1 MPSVEEDPEYES
13 EQIPVGICETGLSKK
28 TGTPTE
34 ALVFPDTDALVQTL
48 DELDSEILDDEE
60 DAVYDPQE
68 DAQREH
74 STQSDEEEDDKMS
87 DSESVDEEDLVG
99 VKEVE
104 SSNGNHV
111 KLQFDDVLKS
121 RPEEEDEE
129 EEPSEDVEDKMY
141 NEAEDAD
148 FNPVYADQTLSDV
161 EENEGEEEADT
172 EVINVGQGGTNL
184 MIRCDFI
191 KIPPPEV
198 QTIQVPPVTVNA
210 NIVEQVMECE

>member
-1 MPSVEEDPEYES
+1 MPTVEEDPEYES

-34 ALVFPDTDALVQTL
+34 ALVFPDTDALVQPL

-74 STQSDEEEDDKMS
+74 SAQSDEEEDDKMS

-129 EEPSEDVEDKMY
+129 EEPS
-141 NEAEDAD
+141 EDAD

>member
-1 MPSVEEDPEYES
+1 MPTVEEDPEYES

-34 ALVFPDTDALVQTL
+34 ALVFPDTDALVQPL

-121 RPEEEDEE
+121 RPEVEEGE

-161 EENEGEEEADT
+161 EETKEKKRLT
-172 EVINVGQGGTNL
+172 Q
-184 MIRCDFI
+184 
-191 KIPPPEV
+191 KS
-198 QTIQVPPVTVNA
+198 
-210 NIVEQVMECE
+210 

>member
-1 MPSVEEDPEYES
+1 M
-13 EQIPVGICETGLSKK
+13 SKK

-34 ALVFPDTDALVQTL
+34 ALVFPDTDAPVQTIE
-48 DELDSEILDDEE
+48 ELDSEILDDEE
-60 DAVYDPQE
+60 DAVYDPSE

-74 STQSDEEEDDKMS
+74 TTQSDDEEDDKMS
-87 DSESVDEEDLVG
+87 DSESVDENDLVG

-111 KLQFDDVLKS
+111 KLQFEDVVKS
-121 RPEEEDEE
+121 RPENEE
-129 EEPSEDVEDKMY
+129 EETEEDTAEDIEENEKIY

-198 QTIQVPPVTVNA
+198 QTIEVPPVTVNA
-210 NIVEQVMECE
+210 NVVEQVMECE